1 MRRPGPKTELYL
13 RGDLAGIV
21 HGIDVANAELSH
33 AIPVAQVAAYRAGFV
48 CALRA
53 VVAAMG
59 LEDDVTLTEWPA
71 LADLNVPRLNGGRS

>member
-1 MRRPGPKTELYL
+1 MRRPGPRTELYL

-21 HGIDVANAELSH
+21 RGIDAANAELAT

-53 VVAAMG
+53 VVAACG

-71 LADLNVPRLNGGRS
+71 LGELNTPRLTGR

>member
-21 HGIDVANAELSH
+21 HGIDVANAELAL
-33 AIPVAQVAAYRAGFV
+33 AIPAAQVVAYRAGFM

-59 LEDDVTLTEWPA
+59 LEDDVTLTEWPM
-71 LADLNVPRLNGGRS
+71 LGELNVPRLNGGRS